1 MSEELYRI
9 PLNKITTHSSIG
21 KNVKSLQ
28 YSNVDL
34 KILATPLRS
43 HYSDRLKIVSK
54 TCVV

>member
-9 PLNKITTHSSIG
+9 LNEVTTHLSVY

-34 KILATPLRS
+34 KILATPMRS